1 VVISSSQLE
10 IMDDTSSSRLKA
22 LRLRLSALEEQRGD
36 LAVDVKLESKIQKIK
51 AILED
56 RKAAPLGSLSDLLAL

>member
-1 VVISSSQLE
+1 MPL
-10 IMDDTSSSRLKA
+10 TRFASSRLKA

-56 RKAAPLGSLSDLLAL
+56 RKTAPMGSLSDLLAL